1 MCNAD
6 LSLWN
11 NSTSSADQELN
22 ITAIIAN
29 GSLDDFFAG
38 KNWREI
44 IYAIK
49 VIFGIEGAKNV

>member
-11 NSTSSADQELN
+11 QTVDKQEIN
-22 ITAIIAN
+22 ITALIAN
-29 GSLDDFFAG
+29 GSLDDLFAG
-38 KNWREI
+38 KNWKEI

-49 VIFGIEGAKNV
+49 MIFGIEGAKNV